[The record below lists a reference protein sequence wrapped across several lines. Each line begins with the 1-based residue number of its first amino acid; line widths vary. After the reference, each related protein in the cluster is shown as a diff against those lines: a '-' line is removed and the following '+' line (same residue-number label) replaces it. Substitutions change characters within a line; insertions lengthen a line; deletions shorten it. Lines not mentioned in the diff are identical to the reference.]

1 MIDLQVEVSRI
12 DWGGSKTHQTCVLYE
27 GGKQLGE
34 RSFAHGGEGI
44 GTLFRLFG
52 EFASCGAS
60 PVRRRRACWQ
70 LALRCIR
77 LTLGNSTISSLNS
90 STQRLLLCQLF

>member
-1 MIDLQVEVSRI
+1 MIDLQVEVYARI
-12 DWGGSKTHQTCVLYE
+12 DWGSKTHQACVLYE

-52 EFASCGAS
+52 EFASGGAS
-60 PVRRRRACWQ
+60 PVRVDIEVPHGTEAKSLLAAGFAMYSISPRQ
-70 LALRCIR
+70 LVP
-77 LTLGNSTISSLNS
+77 
-90 STQRLLLCQLF
+90 FPV

>member
-1 MIDLQVEVSRI
+1 M
-12 DWGGSKTHQTCVLYE
+12 LYE

-52 EFASCGAS
+52 KFASGGAS
-60 PVRRRRACWQ
+60 PVRADIEVLHGTEANNLLAAGLAMYSIKPRQ
-70 LALRCIR
+70 LVPLPA
-77 LTLGNSTISSLNS
+77 
-90 STQRLLLCQLF
+90 